1 MTQIENMCLDEAK
14 QNLTPIL
21 SGNKGWGSLFSKE
34 NLDNLGTFLMKT
46 SNKGYGEFME
56 ARSNA
61 RITGKLLAH
70 LLASKTSPLF
80 GDQTFSLVG
89 FSLGAQVCK
98 STVNRLMKLG
108 KEKLIHN
115 VYFMAGCTYIRSSK
129 LHEQKSTFIASISGQ
144 IYNLHTKNDKAL
156 VFFETIFGHKSIGRN
171 PHFQ

>member
-1 MTQIENMCLDEAK
+1 
-14 QNLTPIL
+14 
-21 SGNKGWGSLFSKE
+21 
-34 NLDNLGTFLMKT
+34 MKT
-46 SNKGYGEFME
+46 TNKGYGEFME

-129 LHEQKSTFIASISGQ
+129 LHE
-144 IYNLHTKNDKAL
+144 
-156 VFFETIFGHKSIGRN
+156 
-171 PHFQ
+171 